1 MQIVHVKTK
10 FICCV
15 SLDYW
20 WHLQERDQRKQV
32 RLRKKKQLWAYF
44 WCLSDLLHE
53 KVVIYVACFP
63 PTCNKRHL
71 SKLFPVKSTCT
82 STNSIYF
89 QLVKYICKI
98 FYSNTTIYNSQGYL
112 AKGDQLDHRKITT
125 TLDKR
130 VCLSQSVVHK
140 KATQSIKSENW

>member
-1 MQIVHVKTK
+1 MC
-10 FICCV
+10 F
-15 SLDYW
+15 S
-20 WHLQERDQRKQV
+20 
-32 RLRKKKQLWAYF
+32 RLLMTFTGKRSKEASKIEKKKNSCELISDAYQTYYMRK
-44 WCLSDLLHE
+44 WLYMLLVSHW
-53 KVVIYVACFP
+53 

>member
-1 MQIVHVKTK
+1 MTFTGKRSKEASKI
-10 FICCV
+10 
-15 SLDYW
+15 
-20 WHLQERDQRKQV
+20 E
-32 RLRKKKQLWAYF
+32 KKKNSCELISDAYQTYY
-44 WCLSDLLHE
+44 SHE

-140 KATQSIKSENW
+140 KATQSIKSEN

>member
-10 FICCV
+10 IYLLCF
-15 SLDYW
+15 S
-20 WHLQERDQRKQV
+20 
-32 RLRKKKQLWAYF
+32 RLLMTFTGKRSKEASKIEKKKQLWAYF